1 MEHAQFVIIQSASD
15 CKLVIIPPLF
25 CLIYNHQWRT
35 QWLCLALPLVGW
47 IEPSLKIC
55 IYMIR
60 LSGLLDLDIYFP
72 LKVMFDYALIKNRK
86 TTELVGD
93 WLILSSGFFGIWCNE
108 MHKTKHEEAPIRDS
122 SRRTVHNVILSIQQN

>member
-86 TTELVGD
+86 TTELVGTD
-93 WLILSSGFFGIWCNE
+93 
-108 MHKTKHEEAPIRDS
+108 
-122 SRRTVHNVILSIQQN
+122 